1 MNKIRI
7 IPAAFQDG
15 MIVQSKK
22 FEMHRSWDTST
33 DWDRLCSWNV
43 DEVIFLN
50 ISESKMDFKR
60 DDLNFKI

>member
-7 IPAAFQDG
+7 IPAVLFKDG

-22 FEMHRSWDTST
+22 FEMHQRVGIPAPIL
-33 DWDRLCSWNV
+33 DRLCSWNV

-50 ISESKMDFKR
+50 ISRNQKLDFKKR
-60 DDLNFKI
+60 